1 MSLSQ
6 LWELVKDREASQRI
20 RIGLDLVT
28 EQQQDNKF
36 VLFQVTKLLVICYS
50 NEQETNT
57 SG

>member
-6 LWELVKDREASQRI
+6 LWELVKDRAASQRI

-36 VLFQVTKLLVICYS
+36 VLFQATKLLVICYS
-50 NEQETNT
+50 NE
-57 SG
+57 

>member
-36 VLFQVTKLLVICYS
+36 VLFQATKLLVICYS